1 MTNSLVSPN
10 SEEYIED
17 FDSEFDLKQLDSI
30 PLYSVLLLVHKIKVS
45 NSKLESILYD
55 SLPLLN
61 QVV

>member
-1 MTNSLVSPN
+1 MTNSLVSSN

-30 PLYSVLLLVHKIKVS
+30 PLYSVLLLVPKIKVS